1 MFTDV
6 AVIGGFHG
14 NYLKDVELILLRS
27 ESICLEKESIPL
39 LPIGLCVLGGV
50 QLPNGDLLVCGGNT
64 VKEGWEYCEG
74 IEAKDGWKNDDYL
87 ILRKMNKEWSSIG
100 KMLEPRSNHSSIF
113 INGSVFSCGGKDSG
127 KNIFAHHEEFKLG
140 VSINVRKEL
149 PLKLVGHIVEDLGS
163 SNYILIGGL
172 DKNVG
177 KNTYIMQKHESI
189 FIYTIL
195 FRKLT
200 DGTLFSF

>member
-1 MFTDV
+1 MIRLKKLMLIPQLILFFLIISTDV
-6 AVIGGFHG
+6 AVIGGFHD
-14 NYLKDVELILLRS
+14 NYLKDVELILLRP
-27 ESICLEKESIPL
+27 ESISIEKQSIPF

-64 VKEGWEYCEG
+64 VKEGWKYCEG
-74 IEAKDGWKNDDYL
+74 IEATNGWKNDEYL
-87 ILRKMNKEWSSIG
+87 VLPRMSEEWISIG

-140 VSINVRKEL
+140 ESINARKEL
-149 PLKLVGHIVEDLGS
+149 PLKLVGHTVEELDS

-177 KNTYIMQKHESI
+177 ENIYIIQK
-189 FIYTIL
+189 
-195 FRKLT
+195 
-200 DGTLFSF
+200 